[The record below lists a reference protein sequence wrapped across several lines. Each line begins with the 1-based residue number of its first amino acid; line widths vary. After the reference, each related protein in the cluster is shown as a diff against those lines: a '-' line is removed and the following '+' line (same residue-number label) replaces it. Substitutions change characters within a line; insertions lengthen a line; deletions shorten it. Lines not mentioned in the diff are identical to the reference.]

1 MAYRAALC
9 AADGTAT
16 DGRPLPERVADE
28 LEVARSVMA
37 SGAALDV
44 LDGWAA
50 ITAELSAS

>member
-1 MAYRAALC
+1 
-9 AADGTAT
+9 
-16 DGRPLPERVADE
+16 LPERVADE